1 MPPSPELTSTC
12 RVRGGYAEI
21 ACGKGDA
28 VSFKEERQLFSA
40 YKSGVEGNPVVLN
53 EFLAACNAVNLRFDT
68 AIYENRFIVGGVVE
82 QLVGASMRA
91 VGCEVDNVAKTSRGV
106 DLSSSSL
113 DVGFSVKAQFKKG
126 GEIRLV
132 NTMGGSGATATWT
145 HATIF
150 VIVGVGIGY
159 ADPDLILSGLVP
171 RSDVLT
177 LKLSALAELW
187 ATQTQYLIQC
197 DVPAKPAK
205 SSHSRVASDVVA
217 QDIMIDF
224 KNLLIHYR
232 PER

>member
-1 MPPSPELTSTC
+1 MAFE
-12 RVRGGYAEI
+12 G
-21 ACGKGDA
+21 
-28 VSFKEERQLFSA
+28 ERRFFA
-40 YKSGVEGNPVVLN
+40 DYKSGIEDTSVVLD
-53 EFLAACNAVNLRFDT
+53 EFLAACRAVNLRFDT

-82 QLVGASMRA
+82 QLVGASMRS
-91 VGCEVDNVAKTSRGV
+91 VGCEIDNVAKTSRGV
-106 DLSSSSL
+106 DLSSSTL

-126 GEIRLV
+126 PEIRLV
-132 NTMGGSGATATWT
+132 NTMGGSGANAVWT

-159 ADPDLILSGLVP
+159 ADPDLVISGLVP

-177 LKLSALAELW
+177 LKVSALSELW
-187 ATQTQYLIQC
+187 ASRKQYLIQC
-197 DVPAKPAK
+197 DIPAKPAK

-224 KNLLIHYR
+224 KNLLVHYR

>member
-1 MPPSPELTSTC
+1 MTFEH
-12 RVRGGYAEI
+12 
-21 ACGKGDA
+21 
-28 VSFKEERQLFSA
+28 ERQLFA
-40 YKSGVEGNPVVLN
+40 DYKSGIEETAVVLD
-53 EFLAACNAVNLRFDT
+53 EFLAACRAVNLRFDT

-82 QLVGASMRA
+82 QLLGASMRA
-91 VGCEVDNVAKTSRGV
+91 VGCEVDNVAKISRGV
-106 DLSSSSL
+106 DLSSPSL

-126 GEIRLV
+126 PEIRLV
-132 NTMGGSGATATWT
+132 NTMGGSGANAAWT

-159 ADPDLILSGLVP
+159 ADPDLVISGLVP

-205 SSHSRVASDVVA
+205 STQSRVASDVVA